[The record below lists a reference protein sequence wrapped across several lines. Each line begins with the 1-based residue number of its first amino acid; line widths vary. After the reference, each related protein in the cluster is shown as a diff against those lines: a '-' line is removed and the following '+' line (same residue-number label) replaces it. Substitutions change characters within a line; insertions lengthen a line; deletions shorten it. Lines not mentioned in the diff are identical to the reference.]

1 MSEIWLFLAPVW
13 VFIGALLFVLG
24 FARLIKRPVLGLSL
38 AFFTSGIL
46 LSPNLPLVREKLT
59 ATEFVFLFL
68 WFALLLK
75 RGSST
80 QSGKLLSSQKLA
92 VGLGACFIFWA
103 FLSFALNNIEFTFN
117 FVPSLVET
125 GNLVYGYLM
134 FVTVVMLA
142 RERESWLLCLK
153 GWAAGTAVVG
163 FFGVWGMVGGAPEW
177 VYEDFTGRISSTLRN
192 ENQVPSFVLPVL
204 LALVFMAAQ
213 KGISRHRQLVLWAIV
228 AGAIVTS
235 VGSGSRT
242 AFLMLLVVYVGGV
255 YVAVMTAGQRP
266 YRIGSMFV
274 LSVAMVV
281 GLAVYV
287 FLALVSYDGDYAL
300 GKTPAWQRPVVMLYD
315 WAMGKRALDTTRPE
329 QFVGVIENIGDHFFL
344 GTGPKI
350 YGVMLGMA
358 EIHNTYAG
366 VLIQTGAVGFVLFMA
381 WLLYILLKT
390 LLASRKVSDV
400 WLRTLILCLF
410 VGMGTLLLYNMTMFG
425 LRQRTIWLLA
435 GLLVASWSFSVR
447 RGISEDSTVR

>member
-1 MSEIWLFLAPVW
+1 MSDISLFLAPVW
-13 VFIGALLFVLG
+13 LLIASLLFLFG

-59 ATEFVFLFL
+59 ATEFLFLFL

-75 RGSST
+75 RRSST
-80 QSGKLLSSQKLA
+80 QPGNLLSSQKLA
-92 VGLGACFIFWA
+92 IGLGACFIFWT

-125 GNLVYGYLM
+125 WNLVYGYLM
-134 FVTVVMLA
+134 FVTVVILA
-142 RERESWLLCLK
+142 RDRQSWLLCLK
-153 GWAAGTAVVG
+153 GWTAGTAVVG
-163 FFGVWGMVGGAPEW
+163 FFSVWGMVGGAPEW

-228 AGAIVTS
+228 AGAIVAS
-235 VGSGSRT
+235 IGSGSRT
-242 AFLMLLVVYVGGV
+242 AFLMLMLVYLGGV
-255 YVAVMTAGQRP
+255 YVAVVTAGQRP

-274 LSVAMVV
+274 LSISMVV
-281 GLAVYV
+281 GLSVYI
-287 FLALVSYDGDYAL
+287 FLALVSYEGGYAL

-315 WAMGKRALDTTRPE
+315 WVTGQRVLDSTRPE
-329 QFVGVIENIGDHFFL
+329 QLAGVMQNIGDHFFL

-350 YGVMLGMA
+350 YGALLGMS

-366 VLIQTGAVGFVLFMA
+366 VLMQTGAVGFVLFMA
-381 WLLYILLKT
+381 WLLYVLFKT

-447 RGISEDSTVR
+447 RGISEESSVR